1 MRAAAL
7 SLCSVVF
14 ADICVDSVVVVVSVS
29 VAMVVVFVSEV
40 ILGISACSFRNF
52 GADSFLVCC
61 AGDATASAVGSCVF
75 SGEAVSSVLALFGLG
90 FVRAVC
96 MGVAACW

>member
-14 ADICVDSVVVVVSVS
+14 ADICVDSVVVVVGVS

-40 ILGISACSFRNF
+40 ILGKSTCSFRNF
-52 GADSFLVCC
+52 GVDSFLLYYV
-61 AGDATASAVGSCVF
+61 GDATASAVGSCVF
-75 SGEAVSSVLALFGLG
+75 TSTKE
-90 FVRAVC
+90 
-96 MGVAACW
+96 

>member
-1 MRAAAL
+1 MRAALL
-7 SLCSVVF
+7 SLYSVVF

-40 ILGISACSFRNF
+40 IIGISACVFRNF
-52 GADSFLVCC
+52 VVDSFLLCC
-61 AGDATASAVGSCVF
+61 EGDATAYAVRSCVF

-90 FVRAVC
+90 FVRAIY
-96 MGVAACW
+96 MGVTACW